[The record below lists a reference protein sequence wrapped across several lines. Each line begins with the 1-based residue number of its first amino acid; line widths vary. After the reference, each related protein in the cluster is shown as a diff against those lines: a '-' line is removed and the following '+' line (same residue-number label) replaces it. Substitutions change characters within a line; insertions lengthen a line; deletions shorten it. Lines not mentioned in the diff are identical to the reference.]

1 MLLDKTEPNQIIFN
15 LIECQ
20 LHLHVNLN
28 AKSHW
33 SNLDKWWI
41 STRRQVVD
49 VNWQT
54 SGGYQLALIITPVLQ
69 LYQQTK
75 RSTHPMTLS

>member
-1 MLLDKTEPNQIIFN
+1 MHVFNRMLLDKTEPNQIIFN

-28 AKSHW
+28 AKSPW
-33 SNLDKWWI
+33 SNL
-41 STRRQVVD
+41 S
-49 VNWQT
+49 QT
-54 SGGYQLALIITPVLQ
+54 SGGYQLALIITPVLK